1 MNLNDKDGVITLTK
15 EIETKGKYLTV
26 DLRIGEK
33 FGFVDVVI
41 TDNATGKSLD
51 LDIQLLNETDDLEAV
66 LTSDDKVIGKLT
78 NDGLDYAAGLK
89 LKEK

>member
-89 LKEK
+89 L